1 MNPLPIQQSRR
12 TLLDAIYILAGALLV
27 LLLSLFL
34 SNAKPTIY
42 DINIALVFIIAMERV
57 SYARWMLAYPHV

>member
-57 SYARWMLAYPHV
+57 SYARWMLAHPHV